1 LTNPNLAAVFHQ
13 STEIRFSVYYTL
25 HMQGGVGP
33 YVLSR
38 YPFGKVTIRL
48 SINHQRQN
56 QATWKEKDFD
66 YISIDHLQ
74 YFS

>member
-1 LTNPNLAAVFHQ
+1 
-13 STEIRFSVYYTL
+13 L